1 MSITAKEILDYLNDV
16 EIRCTYQAFGEL
28 MDTPARLVA
37 RKYLGEK
44 RPEAS
49 WVVSNKTKKPTSYLP
64 EEMHPN
70 LFKNEAIITT
80 GEELSREINQFQKQK
95 ALAT

>member
-1 MSITAKEILDYLNDV
+1 MFVSDTLRWL
-16 EIRCTYQAFGEL
+16 AFGEL
-28 MDTPARLVA
+28 MDTPARSVA

-49 WVVSNKTKKPTSYLP
+49 WVVNSETKKPTGYLP

-70 LFKNEAIITT
+70 LFKREVIITT
-80 GEELSREINQFQKQK
+80 GEEPSRKINQFEKQ
-95 ALAT
+95 